1 VYADFAEFFRRVLGI
16 NLPVL
21 SLLKTFGFMMAMSFL
36 AAGYT
41 IYLEMKRREALGLV
55 KGITRKVLYGK
66 KVPISSYIIN
76 GLVGALLGYKVI
88 GMIQN
93 LSIASAD
100 PMQFMSNTKGS
111 ILGAVIGL
119 ALGVYF
125 KYDNSKAFANNGVEE
140 WKEELVRPYM
150 RVGDI
155 AIIAALFGFI
165 GAKVFNAF
173 ESWDDFLQDPIR
185 SLISSSGLTF
195 YGGLICATI
204 ALYVA
209 SRKWKISFKQMCDA
223 TAPGLILA
231 YGIGR
236 LGCQIS
242 GDGDWGINNSAYI
255 TSIDGTAVPA
265 QDPDAFEKAKEQYKF
280 YFDQHFSQFKEV
292 PAKKILRPAALSF
305 LPHSLFAYSYS
316 HNVNNVGIP
325 LANCSGTYCATLP
338 VPVFPTPLYEF
349 LMCLIIFGILWK
361 LKDKLPKPLD
371 LFGVYLIFNGIE
383 RYSIEQIRVNFKYDF
398 GFWHP
403 TQAELISLSL
413 ILCGII
419 ILVYNR
425 FSKAKPIEQEVEATA
440 AI

>member
-1 VYADFAEFFRRVLGI
+1 MYADFAEFFRRVLGI

-21 SLLKTFGFMMAMSFL
+21 SLLKTFGFIMAMSFL

-41 IYLEMKRREALGLV
+41 IYLEMKRREALGFV

-76 GLVGALLGYKVI
+76 GFVGALLGYKVI

-209 SRKWKISFKQMCDA
+209 SRKWKISFA
-223 TAPGLILA
+223 
-231 YGIGR
+231 
-236 LGCQIS
+236 
-242 GDGDWGINNSAYI
+242 
-255 TSIDGTAVPA
+255 
-265 QDPDAFEKAKEQYKF
+265 
-280 YFDQHFSQFKEV
+280 
-292 PAKKILRPAALSF
+292 
-305 LPHSLFAYSYS
+305 
-316 HNVNNVGIP
+316 
-325 LANCSGTYCATLP
+325 
-338 VPVFPTPLYEF
+338 
-349 LMCLIIFGILWK
+349 
-361 LKDKLPKPLD
+361 
-371 LFGVYLIFNGIE
+371 
-383 RYSIEQIRVNFKYDF
+383 
-398 GFWHP
+398 
-403 TQAELISLSL
+403 
-413 ILCGII
+413 
-419 ILVYNR
+419 
-425 FSKAKPIEQEVEATA
+425 
-440 AI
+440 